1 MIPVKSTRHLNFRI
15 GQFSSP
21 KRAEAPAA
29 ARRTPRATCD
39 RWMRI
44 ADVSLAATL
53 LLLVLPL
60 MIIITALVWL
70 FDPGPVFFV
79 HRRVGRFGKTFPCM
93 KFRTMVCDADQRL
106 ANLLAADPVRRR
118 IWERDQKLEDDP
130 RITALGKFLRKS
142 SLDELPQ
149 LVNVLRGE
157 MSVVGPRPITI
168 AEVPRYGRRIAS
180 YSSVRPGIT
189 GLWQVTGR
197 GSVSYQR
204 RVALDVAYV
213 RSRSMRLYARIVLG
227 TVPAVLMARGSC

>member
-1 MIPVKSTRHLNFRI
+1 
-15 GQFSSP
+15 
-21 KRAEAPAA
+21 
-29 ARRTPRATCD
+29 
-39 RWMRI
+39 MRI